1 MNRFLHTRWTLGAT
15 VVLACAL
22 HVSAKSQG
30 IKLDGYA
37 ARVNDKV
44 ITVGDVMEFIQPAEQ
59 QLAGL
64 YSGSELDAKR
74 QEAFTNGL
82 ATLIDRSLIVAE
94 FNKQGGAIPERLIND
109 RVNEFIYDRFGND
122 RSKFLTALSE
132 QQITLE
138 DWREQVKERLIISIL
153 RRQEVTDRVKV
164 SPRLIRET
172 YDARADQY
180 RTDAKMRLS
189 MIMLNKGD
197 TARDAEVK
205 RTEAEKILEQLKS
218 GEDFAEIA
226 KASSEGI
233 KASEGGDMGWNKP
246 EDLRSELA
254 AAVANLKPG
263 EISGIV
269 ETDEEW
275 YILKLVDQKD
285 AGMVPFE
292 EVRKA
297 IEDELKQQEGERL
310 YKAWTER
317 LRRKYYVQVFETTL

>member
-1 MNRFLHTRWTLGAT
+1 MSLLVA
-15 VVLACAL
+15 AAL
-22 HVSAKSQG
+22 RVSADSQA

-37 ARVNDKV
+37 AMVNNKV

-59 QLAGL
+59 QLASL
-64 YSGSELDAKR
+64 YTGAELEAKR

-82 ATLIDRSLIVAE
+82 STLIDRSLIVAE

-122 RSKFLTALSE
+122 RSKFLAALSE

-153 RRQEVTDRVKV
+153 RRQEVGDRVKV

-180 RTDAKMRLS
+180 RTDEKIRLR

-205 RTEAEKILEQLKS
+205 RSEAEQLVARLKN

-226 KASSEGI
+226 RSSSEGI
-233 KASEGGDMGWNKP
+233 KAAEGGDMGWNKP
-246 EDLRSELA
+246 SDLRSELA
-254 AAVANLKPG
+254 AAVAGLKPG

-269 ETDEEW
+269 ETEEEF
-275 YILKLVDQKD
+275 YILKLEDHKD

-292 EVRKA
+292 EVRQT

-317 LRRKYYVQVFETTL
+317 LRRKYYVQVFETNL